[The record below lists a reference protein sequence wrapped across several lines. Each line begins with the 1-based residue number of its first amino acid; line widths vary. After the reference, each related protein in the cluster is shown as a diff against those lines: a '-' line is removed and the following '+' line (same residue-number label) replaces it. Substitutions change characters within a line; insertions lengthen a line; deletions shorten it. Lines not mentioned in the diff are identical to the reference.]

1 MKRELKISRLK
12 GMTFLYI
19 ILTKEDFVL
28 EAFRDNLND
37 LTFYLKIEMVVS
49 AGGVGACFSK
59 ERIYAIIMR
68 PVSVLAN
75 LQKSFNPMTTKRD
88 HRIQLFA

>member
-1 MKRELKISRLK
+1 MKRELEISRLK

-49 AGGVGACFSK
+49 AGGG
-59 ERIYAIIMR
+59 R
-68 PVSVLAN
+68 L
-75 LQKSFNPMTTKRD
+75 L
-88 HRIQLFA
+88 L